1 MPSTG
6 PDATYRA
13 GLSDGKVNIQKCN
26 DCNKHIFFPRV
37 HCPRCYGSSLE
48 WHETTGN
55 GTIYS
60 TTFELCN
67 AERGG
72 DYNIALVD
80 LAEGVRMMS
89 RIDGIAPAEVSIG
102 MPVAAYVGDVDGAPG
117 VLFKPRKQEKE
128 IDQ

>member
-1 MPSTG
+1 M
-6 PDATYRA
+6 
-13 GLSDGKVNIQKCN
+13 
-26 DCNKHIFFPRV
+26 
-37 HCPRCYGSSLE
+37 
-48 WHETTGN
+48 TGN
-55 GTIYS
+55 GTVYS
-60 TTFELCN
+60 TTVVHRKP
-67 AERGG
+67 ERGG